1 MWLSPMTTGRAVAY
15 IGGGTVLLAW
25 LASAAGVPRADRQAR
40 APQPRPA
47 EVALDAIAADV
58 QTQAARLRERLAVAP
73 APQAP
78 LRNPFSFDGHRE
90 PARPRQAARIELP
103 PLVSEPDAT
112 PAEPALTLL
121 GLAERKTPEGV
132 VRTAVIGDTRE
143 ELYLVTVGEEL
154 VGRYRVAAISPD
166 VVELKDLVTG
176 AVRRLTL
183 Q

>member
-1 MWLSPMTTGRAVAY
+1 MTTGRAVAY

-25 LASAAGVPRADRQAR
+25 LASAAGVPRDDRQPR

-58 QTQAARLRERLAVAP
+58 QTQATRLRARLAVAP

-78 LRNPFSFDGHRE
+78 LRNPFSFDT
-90 PARPRQAARIELP
+90 PRPPVRSRQAVPIEQPAPAAVPEAP
-103 PLVSEPDAT
+103 PEPV
-112 PAEPALTLL
+112 LTLL
-121 GLAERKTPEGV
+121 GLAERKTPDGL

-143 ELYLVTVGEEL
+143 ELYLVTVGEEV

-166 VVELKDLVTG
+166 VVELRDLVTG